1 MLSFLKIMLY
11 NIPYDREASAMKQKR
26 TKEGY
31 PLAVR
36 ILAIACAVL
45 IAASAFL
52 FLFFA
57 GQ

>member
-11 NIPYDREASAMKQKR
+11 NIPYNREASAMKQKR
-26 TKEGY
+26 AKEGY

-36 ILAIACAVL
+36 ILAIVCAVL